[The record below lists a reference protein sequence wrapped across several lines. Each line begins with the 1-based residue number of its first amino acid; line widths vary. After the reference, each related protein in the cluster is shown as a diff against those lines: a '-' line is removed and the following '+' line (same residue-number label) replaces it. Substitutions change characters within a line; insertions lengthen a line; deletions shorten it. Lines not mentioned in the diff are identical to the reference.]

1 MGGTVAEPELER
13 ESPFGDAVG
22 DVLQGAGRMIG
33 GFVQVMAGIT
43 RLVLVAVVKAD
54 EANRHALEA
63 TQEEE
68 KPKPKRTPKPKATS
82 S

>member
-1 MGGTVAEPELER
+1 MGGTVAEPEPER
-13 ESPFGDAVG
+13 ESPFGDAVQ
-22 DVLQGAGRMIG
+22 DVLQGTGRMIG

-43 RLVLVAVVKAD
+43 RLMLVAVVKAD
-54 EANRHALEA
+54 EANQQALEA